1 MENIYV
7 KIGQL
12 KMFTEVLMKDK
23 DQSAFTFEEINF
35 LKELDI
41 LNNEELEK
49 KYDLLLNAKKLST
62 TEL

>member
-1 MENIYV
+1 
-7 KIGQL
+7 
-12 KMFTEVLMKDK
+12 MKDK